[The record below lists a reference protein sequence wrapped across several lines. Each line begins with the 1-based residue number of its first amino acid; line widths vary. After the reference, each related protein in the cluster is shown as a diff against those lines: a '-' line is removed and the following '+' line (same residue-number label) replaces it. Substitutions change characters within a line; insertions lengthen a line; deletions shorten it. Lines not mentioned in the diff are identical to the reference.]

1 MLSPF
6 ESMEDQNPPAE
17 FYIAARAYSRDF
29 FSENMFLQFLSLS
42 FPRERET
49 KCQHFLLEQKR
60 RIVHKLERNGKV
72 GGGKKELGFR
82 TNKYWVD
89 N

>member
-29 FSENMFLQFLSLS
+29 FSENTFLQFLSLS
-42 FPRERET
+42 LFPSRE
-49 KCQHFLLEQKR
+49 KR
-60 RIVHKLERNGKV
+60 SANIFYSNKRGVLFTNWKEMEKLGEEKRN
-72 GGGKKELGFR
+72 
-82 TNKYWVD
+82 
-89 N
+89 